1 MSVLAR
7 QLALVSESRRVR
19 SGDVMKVA
27 AALQKQAVRDLA
39 PIWEI
44 SATVDAFE
52 RLEHV
57 PVGYWPMIVMDDIR
71 QQGAAGIHLDRDRQP
86 FALITAADNINSWS
100 LTASHEALEMLVD
113 PFGDHLVT
121 GDSPA
126 EGQTRVRFL
135 VEVCDPSEAAT
146 FAYTVNEILV
156 ADFYTPRYFDPVRAC

>member
-86 FALITAADNINSWS
+86 FALITADSSTAAAERLRSQIEEIVGRKVEAPSSPKKRSARASQRSDDIN
-100 LTASHEALEMLVD
+100 E
-113 PFGDHLVT
+113 
-121 GDSPA
+121 
-126 EGQTRVRFL
+126 
-135 VEVCDPSEAAT
+135 SEDGESEDGLKSGPE
-146 FAYTVNEILV
+146 YPIE
-156 ADFYTPRYFDPVRAC
+156 R